1 MPGALRIES
10 VGAHPVGIRLGDAL
24 VEAALKHLGEGAETP
39 VGAPIPDEPVQIKR
53 AAGKPPQIGS
63 LDLVKQRIKVRGA
76 MGGGEDPHALGV
88 QRRHKHDQRL
98 LGYWFPI
105 PPPLFAP
112 KGPDQELVGCRRW
125 RKARIPRD
133 RQPFAQLGQVSRGVP
148 IRHAT
153 RERHMR
159 AAFATDDAL
168 GNPPDGAIQPHSP
181 ELRLINRIDEEPCR
195 LVRGAPVLQPPPVPD
210 RQRALEAIRRD
221 ILDRGEKRELSS
233 LDAPS
238 SLLPHFLGFAGAGF
252 GQNDQAAAFRDV
264 RPIREVSGPPEA
276 EDSVGVRILELF
288 APPQKSPV
296 ERYSWQE
303 DPPYFHQRWGR
314 RASRHSKI
322 EINRA
327 AARRAPL
334 SGRLPPRYRIFPRQ
348 VKS

>member
-1 MPGALRIES
+1 
-10 VGAHPVGIRLGDAL
+10 
-24 VEAALKHLGEGAETP
+24 
-39 VGAPIPDEPVQIKR
+39 
-53 AAGKPPQIGS
+53 
-63 LDLVKQRIKVRGA
+63 
-76 MGGGEDPHALGV
+76 
-88 QRRHKHDQRL
+88 
-98 LGYWFPI
+98 
-105 PPPLFAP
+105 
-112 KGPDQELVGCRRW
+112 
-125 RKARIPRD
+125 
-133 RQPFAQLGQVSRGVP
+133 
-148 IRHAT
+148 
-153 RERHMR
+153 MR

-168 GNPPDGAIQPHSP
+168 GNPPDAAIQPHSP

-264 RPIREVSGPPEA
+264 RPIRQVSGPPEA
-276 EDSVGVRILELF
+276 EDSVGVHILELF

-303 DPPYFHQRWGR
+303 DPPYFNQRWGR
-314 RASRHSKI
+314 RASRHFKI

-334 SGRLPPRYRIFPRQ
+334 SGRLPPAIEFSRARSNLGFDLRVRPR
-348 VKS
+348 VVLTEDLSENILLFF